1 MHERGI
7 VHLDIKPQNLM
18 VDEGMNL
25 KVVDFGFATNE
36 SIDKIDIF
44 QGTKSYIA
52 PEIWLGD
59 IYDGRQTDVFAAG
72 VTIFQIVCGHL
83 PFSKANKDSKSYKIF
98 MSGDLEAYLAYV
110 DAKDLSDEFKDLI
123 CGMLCTDPKKRLSI
137 HQVKSH
143 PWMKSQYDQEELK
156 REIFTKLNINEDE
169 EDDTNSTTDTRN
181 SSQDEQEES
190 METLSLNNE
199 ESQES

>member
-59 IYDGRQTDVFAAG
+59 IYDGR
-72 VTIFQIVCGHL
+72 
-83 PFSKANKDSKSYKIF
+83 
-98 MSGDLEAYLAYV
+98 
-110 DAKDLSDEFKDLI
+110 
-123 CGMLCTDPKKRLSI
+123 
-137 HQVKSH
+137 
-143 PWMKSQYDQEELK
+143 
-156 REIFTKLNINEDE
+156 
-169 EDDTNSTTDTRN
+169 
-181 SSQDEQEES
+181 
-190 METLSLNNE
+190 
-199 ESQES
+199 